1 MTGFPSDG
9 KGQGMANGH
18 GGARPGSGRPRKA
31 LAQKILEGHPDKRKP
46 KVLDIQ
52 QGEHNTVP
60 IYPERL
66 AYYPARFQG
75 EPTSQDI
82 WNETV
87 AFLETTGCLHM
98 IQPLLIEKYS
108 LMLARY
114 FEAERIISKA
124 VLVYDDE
131 KRDNIKEHPAVEVS
145 HKYMRLALTIWDKI
159 WAIVQQNSEKSFSSN
174 SHDDLMSGLLR
185 FNRNG

>member
-1 MTGFPSDG
+1 
-9 KGQGMANGH
+9 
-18 GGARPGSGRPRKA
+18 
-31 LAQKILEGHPDKRKP
+31 
-46 KVLDIQ
+46 
-52 QGEHNTVP
+52 
-60 IYPERL
+60 
-66 AYYPARFQG
+66 
-75 EPTSQDI
+75 
-82 WNETV
+82 
-87 AFLETTGCLHM
+87 
-98 IQPLLIEKYS
+98 
-108 LMLARY
+108 MLARY

-159 WAIVQQNSEKSFSSN
+159 WNIVQQNSEKSFSSN